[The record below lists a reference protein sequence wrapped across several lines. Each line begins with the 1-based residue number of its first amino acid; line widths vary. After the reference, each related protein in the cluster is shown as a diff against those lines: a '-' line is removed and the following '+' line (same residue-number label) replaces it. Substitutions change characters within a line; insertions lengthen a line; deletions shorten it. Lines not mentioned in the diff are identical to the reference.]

1 MAAIVDV
8 QHVSFK
14 YGTDTCVLQ
23 DVNIKL
29 NHGDFAALIGPNGA
43 GKSTLLRLLL
53 ADLSPSEGNVF
64 LFGEDIRTFRRWT
77 EVGYV
82 AQNSVL
88 KNSGIP
94 ATVEEIVM
102 ASQYN
107 KPRSQRLSGKERR
120 QRTMDAL
127 CQVGMADSA
136 KKLMGKLS
144 GGQQQRVMLARALVT
159 QPRLMLLDEPVTGI
173 DDKSVDMLY
182 ELLDKLNRETG
193 LVLLMVTHDT
203 TRVLDY
209 VSRIFCLEQCSLVEL
224 TKSQVSA
231 ELCNKHS
238 HVPHKHE

>member
-1 MAAIVDV
+1 M
-8 QHVSFK
+8 QQVSFK

-23 DVNIKL
+23 DVNIRL
-29 NHGDFAALIGPNGA
+29 NQGDFAALIGPNGA
-43 GKSTLLRLLL
+43 GKSTLLRLIL
-53 ADLSPSEGNVF
+53 ADLSPSEGSVC
-64 LFGEDIRTFRRWT
+64 LFGEDVRNFKRWS

-88 KNSGIP
+88 KSSGIP
-94 ATVEEIVM
+94 ATVEEIVT

-107 KPRSQRLSGKERR
+107 KSRSERLTGKERR
-120 QRTMDAL
+120 ERAMDAL
-127 CQVGMADSA
+127 KQVGMAANA

-159 QPRLMLLDEPVTGI
+159 QPRMMLLDEPATGI

-182 ELLDKLNRETG
+182 ELLGKLNRENG
-193 LVLLMVTHDT
+193 LMLLMVTHDT
-203 TRVLDY
+203 PRVLDY

-224 TKSQVSA
+224 TKTQVSA

-238 HVPHKHE
+238 HVPHIHD